1 MTPPMKPA
9 LFLLAAICLL
19 LPASACPAEILIR
32 GNITDRQGKP
42 VEAVIVK
49 LFQGNALVAYTSS
62 KADGSYQLG
71 GTPETPQVRL
81 TFEHLSY
88 QTQALTLENRSQTQD
103 VVLKEKSLTLKE
115 VTVTAPVIAQ
125 QGDTLSFRLSAF
137 TGAGDISLRDALRK
151 IPGIHV
157 AQNGKIRYLGK
168 DISRFYIEGLDLL
181 GGQYNIATNNLPA
194 SYISTVQVLN
204 HHQPV
209 KLEKKVFSDQVALNV
224 KLNPKAKFRP
234 IGNYEA
240 SAGYGDEMLYQLS
253 AAGMLF
259 NPDFQSILTAKIGN
273 VREFEQEENAHLIT
287 DESDG
292 HDAPD
297 LLGRLSSSTPPL
309 DRKRYIHPDDRS
321 LTLNIL
327 NRIGQDATLKAQ
339 IGYGYTRTRYDFQT
353 LRSYYNGTS
362 DLVLEEAQ
370 APLAHTHTPE
380 LTLKYELNADQR
392 YVTNIL
398 STSASL
404 CEDQLPTR
412 RNLSEIRQ
420 TEEMQRYALS
430 NAFQLRWK
438 RGAVR
443 WNFSS
448 LLKYDA
454 HPTGRLSLSTES
466 EADNDLI
473 QTTRNYRFFTREALS
488 LAYDFHRSSL
498 YFPWTFQATSDR
510 IHTHLSLPGTSERN
524 DLSGENYE
532 LSFAPRYE
540 YTHPRQKYVFRA
552 ELALKGEHHRFQNT
566 GNAPARDKGFRFSL
580 NPYLYFNYKL
590 NAKST
595 LRARLSY
602 NRGNIDILDL
612 LTAPIQT
619 DYLTRSYQSG
629 LLADV
634 KTWTTS
640 LHYDFKL
647 PLEMWFF
654 NLDATHTRTWN
665 NLLDGQQIAAEQIT
679 QTRYLIPHHTDRF
692 TSSGEVSKY
701 FPSLQTKI
709 SLQASYTW
717 SQNAVLQQAQTV
729 HYYGQILGC
738 SIHLN
743 TRPWPF
749 LELDYN
755 ASLSKNFS
763 RYLAQRQS
771 IRSQTHQGKLSLFP
785 VSALELAFSAD
796 LTRKEIAPGQCKT
809 FPLLDTGL
817 HYTFR
822 KLRICIDLNNIL
834 HRKEYAYTIFD
845 GLNRFSYQYRLRGRE
860 VLVSFR
866 IIQ

>member
-9 LFLLAAICLL
+9 LFLLVAICLL

-103 VVLKEKSLTLKE
+103 VVLEEKSLTLKE

-327 NRIGQDATLKAQ
+327 NRTGQDATLKAQ

-619 DYLTRSYQSG
+619 DYLTRSYQRG

-640 LHYDFKL
+640 KPALRLQAPPGDVVLQPGCHAHPHLEQPARRATDCRRTNHPNPIPHPPSYRPLHLFGRSQQIL
-647 PLEMWFF
+647 PLTPNQ
-654 NLDATHTRTWN
+654 NLPASVLYVEPECRPPASPNGSLLRTNPGLLHPSEHPPVAFPGVGLQRFSFQKLFTLPGAKAKHSLADAPRQAIPLPGFCPGTG
-665 NLLDGQQIAAEQIT
+665 LLRRPHPKRNRPRPMQDLPPA
-679 QTRYLIPHHTDRF
+679 RYRPALHFPKIPYMHR
-692 TSSGEVSKY
+692 
-701 FPSLQTKI
+701 
-709 SLQASYTW
+709 
-717 SQNAVLQQAQTV
+717 LQQ
-729 HYYGQILGC
+729 H
-738 SIHLN
+738 
-743 TRPWPF
+743 P
-749 LELDYN
+749 
-755 ASLSKNFS
+755 AS
-763 RYLAQRQS
+763 
-771 IRSQTHQGKLSLFP
+771 
-785 VSALELAFSAD
+785 
-796 LTRKEIAPGQCKT
+796 
-809 FPLLDTGL
+809 
-817 HYTFR
+817 
-822 KLRICIDLNNIL
+822 
-834 HRKEYAYTIFD
+834 
-845 GLNRFSYQYRLRGRE
+845 
-860 VLVSFR
+860 
-866 IIQ
+866 